1 MTLEI
6 DFKIENLK
14 THPPDIHSQD
24 QLSNH
29 IISSSPGTE
38 DTANLDE
45 LSSFEGSSK
54 CLNYLKAQPRGS
66 PALVCACLLLLDTFQ
81 SLHIV

>member
-24 QLSNH
+24 QLSNP
-29 IISSSPGTE
+29 IISSSPGPGFPEKST
-38 DTANLDE
+38 
-45 LSSFEGSSK
+45 F
-54 CLNYLKAQPRGS
+54 LK
-66 PALVCACLLLLDTFQ
+66 FQ
-81 SLHIV
+81 VRKSI

>member
-24 QLSNH
+24 QLSNPCYFPH
-29 IISSSPGTE
+29 TLYY
-38 DTANLDE
+38 DDKVRHLDNRCR
-45 LSSFEGSSK
+45 LSS
-54 CLNYLKAQPRGS
+54 
-66 PALVCACLLLLDTFQ
+66 
-81 SLHIV
+81 LHC